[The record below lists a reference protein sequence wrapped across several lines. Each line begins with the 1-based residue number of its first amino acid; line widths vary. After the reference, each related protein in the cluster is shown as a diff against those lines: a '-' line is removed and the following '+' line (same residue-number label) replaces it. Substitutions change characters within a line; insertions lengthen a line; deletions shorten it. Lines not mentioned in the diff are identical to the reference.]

1 VLVKER
7 ITHTVFLFI
16 RSLFSVS
23 YVGKWQVNNCSI
35 TSPERERERNKI
47 KGPALDERLE
57 QSNAAS
63 VCPQTDS
70 ATTTTTTTISVPNW
84 RPPYSIPLHSSPHQI
99 PSLPSLSIPCTAPTH
114 NAATCEPRQR
124 IRQVHQ
130 PLVFSLFY
138 KKYLLNYLGLV
149 PLYIYMELVV
159 QLHDSVRRRDRHIP
173 CGGDGTSVPRPHF
186 S

>member
-1 VLVKER
+1 
-7 ITHTVFLFI
+7 
-16 RSLFSVS
+16 
-23 YVGKWQVNNCSI
+23 
-35 TSPERERERNKI
+35 
-47 KGPALDERLE
+47 LDERLE

-149 PLYIYMELVV
+149 PLYIYIWSWWYSCMTVCDGETDIFHAAVTAQPSRDRISL
-159 QLHDSVRRRDRHIP
+159 DRCGERVRRRNRGVHCSSAFP
-173 CGGDGTSVPRPHF
+173 GRAVLYCM
-186 S
+186 